1 MRRMLLNISGIQ
13 RFFLLFKGF
22 NNFLYYNI
30 SNYFEDCFM
39 QILLRQLTISARL
52 WSILCIAIIA
62 LALVSFLAMK
72 QERSVISEQKNLQLS
87 QLLELAHNT
96 LDHFYIRY
104 QQGVMSEI
112 EAKNNAFNVIRDFRF
127 TTAKDNDYFFI
138 LDKQGLAVMHPD
150 KNLEKT
156 NMRERRDPQ
165 GFAFIQD
172 ILKKSNQV
180 NQGRTKYTWNK
191 NGFSDPVLKLVRF
204 KNFQPWDLVIVNG
217 IYLDTVRNLM
227 WEHAVKFIIIFI
239 ISIFSMASLI
249 FLIIN

>member
-1 MRRMLLNISGIQ
+1 
-13 RFFLLFKGF
+13 
-22 NNFLYYNI
+22 
-30 SNYFEDCFM
+30 M

-172 ILKKSNQV
+172 ILKK
-180 NQGRTKYTWNK
+180 
-191 NGFSDPVLKLVRF
+191 
-204 KNFQPWDLVIVNG
+204 
-217 IYLDTVRNLM
+217 
-227 WEHAVKFIIIFI
+227 
-239 ISIFSMASLI
+239 
-249 FLIIN
+249 

>member
-22 NNFLYYNI
+22 NSFLYYNI

-62 LALVSFLAMK
+62 LALVSFLTMK

-127 TTAKDNDYFFI
+127 TTAKDNDYFLFWI
-138 LDKQGLAVMHPD
+138 
-150 KNLEKT
+150 
-156 NMRERRDPQ
+156 
-165 GFAFIQD
+165 
-172 ILKKSNQV
+172 
-180 NQGRTKYTWNK
+180 NK
-191 NGFSDPVLKLVRF
+191 V
-204 KNFQPWDLVIVNG
+204 
-217 IYLDTVRNLM
+217 
-227 WEHAVKFIIIFI
+227 
-239 ISIFSMASLI
+239 
-249 FLIIN
+249 

>member
-30 SNYFEDCFM
+30 SNYF
-39 QILLRQLTISARL
+39 
-52 WSILCIAIIA
+52 
-62 LALVSFLAMK
+62 
-72 QERSVISEQKNLQLS
+72 
-87 QLLELAHNT
+87 
-96 LDHFYIRY
+96 
-104 QQGVMSEI
+104 
-112 EAKNNAFNVIRDFRF
+112 
-127 TTAKDNDYFFI
+127 

-239 ISIFSMASLI
+239 ISIFSMAILI
-249 FLIIN
+249 F